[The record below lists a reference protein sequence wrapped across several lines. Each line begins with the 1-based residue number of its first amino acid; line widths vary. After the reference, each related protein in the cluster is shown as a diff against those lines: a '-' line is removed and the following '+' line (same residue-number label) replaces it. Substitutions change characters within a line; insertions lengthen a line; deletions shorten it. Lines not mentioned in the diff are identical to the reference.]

1 MPSIRIAL
9 SVEVDGQP
17 VPGTPIVR
25 RLTADEVQQFD
36 FEKAGDADAVTFT
49 ALPADQLAEIQM
61 LLLQSDKL
69 ITLRLQN
76 QSDAGLKI
84 NPGGVVFLL
93 NVDIDAGA
101 GALNAKINSNVAA
114 GILAAIRG
122 LAGGT

>member
-1 MPSIRIAL
+1 MPSIRVSL
-9 SVEVDGQP
+9 TVEVDGQP

-25 RLTADEVQQFD
+25 RVTADEVQAFD
-36 FEKAGDADAVTFT
+36 YEKAGDNDAVTFT
-49 ALPADQLAEIQM
+49 AVPADQLAEIQM

-69 ITLRLQN
+69 VTLRLDG
-76 QSDAGLKI
+76 QSDTGIVI

-101 GALNAKINSNVAA
+101 GASNAKLNSNVAPA
-114 GILAAIRG
+114 ILAAIRG